1 MGPLRFWLQEVLS
14 HIDIWTAISATTSRF
29 AVFLPVDKRFVRS
42 VVVDNPFL
50 LGREG
55 GLCFDQKIFNVQ
67 GGRDAGQR
75 HSLDPVVDN
84 CPNHNSQAENTEH
97 FDDEEDLQ
105 RHQAL
110 VVVRER
116 DLVRNGVKYFSNCD
130 VPTALKNRV
139 GEMFALCSS

>member
-1 MGPLRFWLQEVLS
+1 MKVNTDGAYIIHFPRIILS
-14 HIDIWTAISATTSRF
+14 SNLISTSRF
-29 AVFLPVDKRFVRS
+29 AVFLPVDKRFVRT

-110 VVVRER
+110 VVVREG
-116 DLVRNGVKYFSNCD
+116 DHVRE
-130 VPTALKNRV
+130 R
-139 GEMFALCSS
+139 EE